1 MPPTLTYP
9 GVYIAEAPS
18 SVHTI
23 TGVATS
29 IGAFFGQASQG
40 PLNTPIECLSYSD
53 YTRTFG
59 GPVAGACL
67 AQSVQQFFAN
77 GGADCFV
84 VRLANGAQPAQVQL
98 NNFAGGGVL
107 VLSANSAGLWGTGLS
122 AAVDYNTPWPD
133 STFNLAITYVNPT
146 TKAVANESFASL
158 SLDPNSPRY
167 APTFVTQSSSYIT
180 AAPGPTTISGLTA
193 GYSEARGAIVVAAGG
208 WNAAVAGAWP
218 AAGDQGSFQ
227 ISVDGAAWTQV
238 NLSKALLTA
247 TATDAATFTYL
258 QNSINNALGAASGLA
273 VTVGDPADVE
283 GDVDYLRIISASTG
297 GANPKSSVQI
307 KPANSGDIAQKLM
320 LGVNQGGVEVARYAD
335 LRPVPNGITFLP
347 TLAPNLNGDIA
358 GAFDQLGLAH
368 VNDVTGATLN
378 GISVTF
384 AWPAGDPPF
393 TAGATA
399 GDTDGIRE
407 NLQFMANTINSNL
420 PGYSATVAGYR
431 LSIENENPPA
441 QNWVDTFSVQGT
453 TASADFR
460 GGFVSNVQAYP
471 FGGSGNGTFTKSGGG
486 TTASWAAFGAA
497 PTDGNPP
504 TLTDYQGV
512 EANRT
517 GFYALES
524 VDLFN
529 LMVIPGDGITDENE
543 WAAIRSSAAV
553 YCQSRRAF
561 LLLDAPVG
569 WTKNGLLNAGP
580 SDVQK
585 FRQPIGD
592 PDINAAVF
600 YPRVQFNN
608 GGTLRYVGPS
618 GMVAGVCAATDSS
631 RGVWKAPAGTN
642 AALTGVTGL
651 ETVLTD
657 KQNGIL
663 NPQGVNCIRSMPAG
677 FLVWGARTVA
687 GFDNSGTQWTYI
699 PVRRMALFLKESLYR
714 GTQWAVFEPND
725 EPLWAQIRMNLGA
738 FMMGLFRQGAFQ
750 GSTPS
755 DAFFVKCDSETTTQ
769 ADIDN
774 GIVNIVVGFAPLEP
788 AEFVVITIQQI
799 VGNLS

>member
-517 GFYALES
+517 GFYALEFS
-524 VDLFN
+524 GPLQ
-529 LMVIPGDGITDENE
+529 PDGH
-543 WAAIRSSAAV
+543 
-553 YCQSRRAF
+553 SRRRHYRRERMGRHPLFRGRLLPEPARLSASRCAGGLDQERPAQCRPLRRAEVPPAHRRPGHQCRSF
-561 LLLDAPVG
+561 LPPRTVQQRWNAALRRPVG
-569 WTKNGLLNAGP
+569 HGSRGLRRNRF
-580 SDVQK
+580 V
-585 FRQPIGD
+585 
-592 PDINAAVF
+592 
-600 YPRVQFNN
+600 PRR
-608 GGTLRYVGPS
+608 LE
-618 GMVAGVCAATDSS
+618 SS
-631 RGVWKAPAGTN
+631 RGH
-642 AALTGVTGL
+642 
-651 ETVLTD
+651 
-657 KQNGIL
+657 Q
-663 NPQGVNCIRSMPAG
+663 
-677 FLVWGARTVA
+677 
-687 GFDNSGTQWTYI
+687 
-699 PVRRMALFLKESLYR
+699 RRAHR
-714 GTQWAVFEPND
+714 RHGPRDRAH
-725 EPLWAQIRMNLGA
+725 
-738 FMMGLFRQGAFQ
+738 
-750 GSTPS
+750 
-755 DAFFVKCDSETTTQ
+755 
-769 ADIDN
+769 
-774 GIVNIVVGFAPLEP
+774 
-788 AEFVVITIQQI
+788 
-799 VGNLS
+799 

>member
-29 IGAFFGQASQG
+29 IGAFFGQAAQG

-59 GPVAGACL
+59 GPVAGASL

-77 GGADCFV
+77 GGSDCFV
-84 VRLANGAQPAQVQL
+84 VRLANGAQAAQVML
-98 NNFAGGGVL
+98 NNFAGDGVL
-107 VLSANSAGLWGTGLS
+107 QLSANSAGLWGTGLS
-122 AAVDYNTPWPD
+122 AAVDYNTPTPD
-133 STFNLAITYVNPT
+133 STFNLTITYVNPI
-146 TKAVANESFASL
+146 TKAAASESFANL
-158 SLDPNSPRY
+158 SLDPKSPRY
-167 APTFVTQSSSYIT
+167 APTFITQSSSYIT
-180 AAPGPTTISGLTA
+180 AAAGPTTATGLAA
-193 GYSEARGAIVVAAGG
+193 GYSEARGPIVTATN
-208 WNAAVAGAWP
+208 WNAALAAAWP
-218 AAGDQGSFQ
+218 AVGDQGSFQ
-227 ISVDGAAWTQV
+227 ISVDGGAWTQV
-238 NLSKALLTA
+238 NLSKALLV
-247 TATDAATFTYL
+247 AAGGDTPTFAYL
-258 QNSINNALGAASGLA
+258 ETSINNALGSASGA
-273 VTVGDPADVE
+273 KVTVGIPADYE
-283 GDVDYLRIISASTG
+283 GDTEYLRITSASTG
-297 GANPKSSVQI
+297 GSNPKSSVQI
-307 KPANSGDIAQKLM
+307 KPASSSDIAQALM
-320 LGVNQGGVEVARYAD
+320 LGVNQGGIEVAAYAD

-347 TLAPNLNGDIA
+347 TAAPNLNGEIA
-358 GAFDQLGLAH
+358 SAIDQLGLAH
-368 VNDVTGATLN
+368 VNDVTGVTL
-378 GISVTF
+378 GGTPVAF
-384 AWPAGDPPF
+384 AWPAGNPAF

-407 NLQFMANTINSNL
+407 NLQFMADTINSNF

-441 QNWVDTFSVQGT
+441 QNWIDTFSVQGT
-453 TASADFR
+453 AAASVFT
-460 GGFVSNVQAYP
+460 GGFISNVQSYP
-471 FGGSGNGTFTKSGGG
+471 FGASGGGSFTAAGGG
-486 TTASWAAFGAA
+486 TTASWAAFGPA

-504 TLTDYQGV
+504 TLADYQGV

-517 GFYALES
+517 GFFALES

-529 LMVIPGDGITDENE
+529 LMVIPGDGISGETE

-569 WTKNGLLNAGP
+569 WTKNGLLNAAV

-592 PDINAAVF
+592 PDINVAVF
-600 YPRVQFNN
+600 YPRVQFND
-608 GGTLRYVGPS
+608 GGTLRYIGPS
-618 GMVAGVCAATDSS
+618 GMVAGICAATDSS

-651 ETVLTD
+651 EVVLTD

-699 PVRRMALFLKESLYR
+699 PVRRMALFLEESLYR

-738 FMMGLFRQGAFQ
+738 FMHGLFTQGAFQ

-755 DAFFVKCDSETTTQ
+755 DAYFVKCDSETTTQ

>member
-40 PLNTPIECLSYSD
+40 PLNTPVECLSYSD

-59 GPVAGACL
+59 GPVAGASL

-77 GGADCFV
+77 GGANCFV
-84 VRLANGAQPAQVQL
+84 VRLADGAQAAQVQL
-98 NNFAGGGVL
+98 NNFAGAGVL
-107 VLSANSAGLWGTGLS
+107 VLSANSPGLWGTGLS
-122 AAVDYNTPWPD
+122 AAIDFNTPSPD
-133 STFNLAITYVNPT
+133 STFNLTIAYVNPT
-146 TKAVANESFASL
+146 TKAVAHESFANL
-158 SLDPNSPRY
+158 SMDPNAARY
-167 APTFVTQSSSYIT
+167 APTFVTQSSQYIKAAAGATT
-180 AAPGPTTISGLTA
+180 ATGLGA
-193 GYSEARGAIVVAAGG
+193 GYSEARGLIVAPLG
-208 WNAAVAGAWP
+208 WNAAFTAAWP
-218 AAGDQGSFQ
+218 STMNQGSFQ
-227 ISVDGAAWTQV
+227 ISVDGGAWTLV
-238 NLSKALLTA
+238 NLSRATLLA
-247 TATDAATFTYL
+247 AASDAAIFQYIENTI
-258 QNSINNALGAASGLA
+258 NSALGAASGLA
-273 VTVGDPADVE
+273 VTVGVPADYQ
-283 GDVDYLRIISASTG
+283 GDTDYLRITSNSTG
-297 GANPKSSVQI
+297 GPNPKSSVQV
-307 KPANSGDIAQKLM
+307 KPAGSNDIAQMLM
-320 LGVNQGGVEVARYAD
+320 LGVNQGGIEVARYAD
-335 LRPVPNGITFLP
+335 LRPVPNGIWFVP
-347 TLAPNLNGDIA
+347 TLAPNQNGEIA
-358 GAFDQLGLAH
+358 TAINQLGLVH
-368 VNDVTGATLN
+368 VDDVTGVTLN
-378 GISVTF
+378 GTAVTF
-384 AWPAGDPPF
+384 AWPAGNPAF
-393 TAGATA
+393 TAGATST
-399 GDTDGIRE
+399 DKDGIRE
-407 NLQFMANTINSNL
+407 NLQFMANTINANF
-420 PGYSATVAGYR
+420 PGYSAMVTGYQ
-431 LSIENENPPA
+431 LSIRNQNPPA
-441 QNWVDTFSVQGT
+441 QDWTDTFTVQGT
-453 TASADFR
+453 PAAGDFQA
-460 GGFVSNVQAYP
+460 GFIGNCQSYP
-471 FGGSGNGTFTKSGGG
+471 FGAPGGGTFKVSGGG
-486 TTASWAAFGAA
+486 TVASWAAVAPA

-504 TLTDYQGV
+504 TLADYQGV
-512 EANRT
+512 EADRT

-529 LMVIPGDGITDENE
+529 LMVIPGDGITSETE
-543 WAAIRSSAAV
+543 WAAVRSSAAV

-561 LLLDAPVG
+561 LLLDAPLS
-569 WTKNGLLNAGP
+569 WTKTGLLNAGP
-580 SDVQK
+580 SEVQL

-600 YPRVQFNN
+600 YPRVQFNDA
-608 GGTLRYVGPS
+608 GTLRYIGPS
-618 GMVAGVCAATDSS
+618 GMVAGVFAATDSS

-642 AALTGVTGL
+642 AALSGVTGL
-651 ETVLTD
+651 EVVLTD

-677 FLVWGARTVA
+677 YLVWGARTIA

-699 PVRRMALFLKESLYR
+699 PVRRMALFLEESLYR

-725 EPLWAQIRMNLGA
+725 EPLWAQIRMNIGA

-755 DAFFVKCDSETTTQ
+755 QAFFVKCDSETTTQ